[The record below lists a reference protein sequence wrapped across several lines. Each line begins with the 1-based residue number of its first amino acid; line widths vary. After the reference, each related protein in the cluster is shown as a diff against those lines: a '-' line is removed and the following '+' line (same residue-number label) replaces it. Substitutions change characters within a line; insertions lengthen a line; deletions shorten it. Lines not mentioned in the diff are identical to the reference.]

1 MIVLYFIIISLFG
14 YFSLRVFNKFK
25 LLLEL
30 NTFEKIGFSI
40 LIGSLFFTL
49 YEFILSII
57 GIKYNFYIIIPIF
70 ILSIVGMI
78 LLIISL
84 MNSNYSIKNV
94 FKNKILILLVIS
106 LVLILGYYGLVA
118 YSNNLLYPDE
128 FSYWGLNAKNIFIG
142 GRVNFFI
149 NTGLE
154 KYPDFLPLLYSGYYV
169 FVNSVSENA
178 IRVIPTF
185 LFVGFIF
192 SFLGLSKKH
201 NIKLEYSI
209 LAIILTI
216 LLYSGLTTYMFST
229 YADTT
234 FASFFTLSIL
244 YLLEWMLYNRKEGFI
259 LSILFANASC
269 WVKLDGVAMLLINI
283 GLIVLYIIIQKLY
296 KKETLK
302 KLDISRVIIYII
314 SIFLIGIIWYV
325 YKKVANFPTVL
336 EAGAGSRL
344 EFNIQWLIPLLTNMS
359 LQQFSDVIWS
369 SCLTIFLVLI
379 YTKYVNF
386 DISKKIYIIFAILA
400 IFATMIFLMLCY
412 LVVFGY
418 EALSAASYIRYLV
431 RVIFIFEFVIL
442 LMISNK

>member
-1 MIVLYFIIISLFG
+1 MVILYFVIVSLFG
-14 YFSLRVFNKFK
+14 YFSLKVFNKFK

-30 NTFEKIGFSI
+30 NNFERVGFSV
-40 LIGSLFFTL
+40 LIGSFLFTL
-49 YEFILSII
+49 YEFVLSII
-57 GIKYNFYIIIPIF
+57 GIKYNIYVLIPVFIMSIIGLIILIINLLKSDYNFKIIF
-70 ILSIVGMI
+70 KNKILL

-84 MNSNYSIKNV
+84 IIV
-94 FKNKILILLVIS
+94 
-106 LVLILGYYGLVA
+106 LGYYGLVA
-118 YSNNLLYPDE
+118 YSSNLLYPDE

-142 GRVNFFI
+142 GRVNYFI

-169 FVNSVSENA
+169 FIGSISENA

-192 SFLGLSKKH
+192 SFLGLSKRHK
-201 NIKLEYSI
+201 IKLEYSI

-244 YLLEWMLYNRKEGFI
+244 YLLEWLLYERKDGFV

-296 KKETLK
+296 KKETLR
-302 KLDISRVIIYII
+302 KLDIRKVIVYII
-314 SIFLIGIIWYV
+314 LIFLIGIIWYV

-336 EAGAGSRL
+336 DAGAGSRV

-359 LQQFSDVIWS
+359 LQQFGDLIWS
-369 SCLTIFLVLI
+369 SCLFVFLILM
-379 YTKYVNF
+379 YTRFASF
-386 DISKKIYIIFAILA
+386 DINKKLYIIFAILT
-400 IFATMIFLMLCY
+400 ILATMVFLMLCY

-431 RVIFIFEFVIL
+431 RAIFIFEFIIL
-442 LMISNK
+442 LMISNE